1 MMEVQP
7 DVVIHDD
14 LADDDGEAE
23 EEEEEPRQHM
33 EHPDDNDHEERRR
46 SHMEENRPLPQPM
59 QSMRPPPGGIPGGIS
74 GGISGGIPPPQHHIL
89 PMGTDRGS
97 AIKKEA
103 EVDPIAA
110 TN

>member
-1 MMEVQP
+1 
-7 DVVIHDD
+7 
-14 LADDDGEAE
+14 
-23 EEEEEPRQHM
+23 
-33 EHPDDNDHEERRR
+33 
-46 SHMEENRPLPQPM
+46 
-59 QSMRPPPGGIPGGIS
+59 MRPPLGGIS
-74 GGISGGIPPPQHHIL
+74 GGIPGGIPPPQHHIL

>member
-1 MMEVQP
+1 
-7 DVVIHDD
+7 
-14 LADDDGEAE
+14 
-23 EEEEEPRQHM
+23 
-33 EHPDDNDHEERRR
+33 
-46 SHMEENRPLPQPM
+46 MEENRPLPQPM
-59 QSMRPPPGGIPGGIS
+59 QSMRPPPGGISGGLSGGIT